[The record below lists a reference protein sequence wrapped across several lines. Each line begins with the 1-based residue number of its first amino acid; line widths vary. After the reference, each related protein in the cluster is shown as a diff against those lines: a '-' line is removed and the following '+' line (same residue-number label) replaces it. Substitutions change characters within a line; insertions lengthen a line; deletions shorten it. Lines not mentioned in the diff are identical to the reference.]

1 MKKSILL
8 TGGAGYIGSHT
19 CYQLIEYL
27 RKNDLE
33 DDYEVIIIDN
43 FVNADFS
50 NVEAIQN
57 EFNLQLK
64 IYYQDLCDYHK
75 LYNVFSE
82 NNIFAVIHFA
92 GLKAVGESSEKP
104 LLYYENNLQSTFNLL
119 KIMEEFKCYN
129 IIFSSSATVYGTP
142 KENPIKEDF
151 SCSPFN
157 PYGRTKYFIEELLKD
172 IHLSKSNLNIIIL
185 RYFNPISCHPN
196 GLLKENPKGRPNNL
210 FPIISRVYQKIIPEL
225 LVFGNDYE
233 DTLDG
238 TGVRDYIHVVDL
250 ADAHIL
256 SLFDLIKIN
265 RKNYMNIYNVGTG
278 KGFSV
283 MEMIKMFEK
292 ISGEKINY
300 KIVKRRE
307 GDIGIYYADS
317 DKIKKELKWEAKYN
331 LEEMVKHEIE
341 RIKKN
346 IEKNQK

>member
-27 RKNDLE
+27 KKNNLE
-33 DDYEVIIIDN
+33 EDYDVIIIDN
-43 FVNADFS
+43 FINCDFS

-57 EFNLQLK
+57 EFKIQLK

-75 LYNVFSE
+75 LYNTFSE
-82 NNIFAVIHFA
+82 NNIIAVIHFA

-142 KENPIKEDF
+142 KENPIKENF

-172 IHLSKSNLNIIIL
+172 LHLSKSDLNIIIL

-225 LVFGNDYE
+225 SVYGDDYK
-233 DTLDG
+233 DTHDG

-250 ADAHIL
+250 AEAHVL
-256 SLFDLIKIN
+256 SLFDLIKNEN
-265 RKNYMNIYNVGTG
+265 RKNYLNIYNVGTG
-278 KGFSV
+278 RGFSV

-292 ISGEKINY
+292 ISEEKINY
-300 KIVKRRE
+300 KIVERRP
-307 GDIGIYYADS
+307 GDIGIYYGDPS
-317 DKIKKELKWEAKYN
+317 KIINELKWYPKYN
-331 LEEMVKHEIE
+331 LEDMVKHEIE

-346 IEKNQK
+346 I